1 MVTRNINSQE
11 EGLQYMAGNSN
22 RESIWKIISIAG
34 FGSVFQYMPPKMQ
47 LIVIFAIFV
56 ALIRD
61 FIKDR
66 ERGYSDYPLY
76 TYICSISIAFLGLL
90 YIIGRDY
97 LNWNT
102 DIQGKML
109 LIAAIP
115 IICLMVLGA
124 INKLRSNNTEQI
136 RMVKFGIIVIFFVLI
151 IILHLIIDGV
161 QKGIFTF

>member
-47 LIVIFAIFV
+47 LIVIFALFI

-66 ERGYSDYPLY
+66 ERGYSDAPLY
-76 TYICSISIAFLGLL
+76 IYVCSILIGFLGLS

-102 DIQGKML
+102 DIQGKVL
-109 LIAAIP
+109 LIAAILF
-115 IICLMVLGA
+115 ICLCVSSTVKELKSGD
-124 INKLRSNNTEQI
+124 IEQI
-136 RMVKFGIIVIFFVLI
+136 RRAKLGIIFACIALI
-151 IILHLIIDGV
+151 IILYLIIDGV

>member
-1 MVTRNINSQE
+1 
-11 EGLQYMAGNSN
+11 MAGNSKK
-22 RESIWKIISIAG
+22 RSIWEIISMIG
-34 FGSVFQYMPPKMQ
+34 FGFTFQYMPPKMQ

-102 DIQGKML
+102 DIQGKVL
-109 LIAAIP
+109 SIIAIP
-115 IICLMVLGA
+115 IIFLIVSD
-124 INKLRSNNTEQI
+124 IIKKLKSSDTEQI
-136 RMVKFGIIVIFFVLI
+136 RMAKFAIILACIVLI
-151 IILHLIIDGV
+151 IILYLIIDGV